1 MKPFAKLD
9 ALKARLDEYRPLDKA
24 VTASLHEELVLQWTY
39 HSNAIEGNTLTLKET
54 KVALEG
60 ITIGGKTLREHFEA
74 INHRDAILMLEE
86 LVEKQQPL
94 DEWTIKNLHQLVLKN
109 IDADNAG
116 RYRQVNVLISGAEH
130 RPPSALQVPELM
142 AAFSQWCSNDAQQ
155 LHPVER
161 AARIHGEFVKIHPFV
176 DGNGRT
182 SRLLMNLELMKAGF
196 PATVIEVAQRL
207 DYYQALDKAHCSG
220 DYSDFINLVARAV
233 EKSFAT
239 YWWALGIEADV
250 AKYLEGLG
258 YDVHGSESASE
269 GKTGSRGDK

>member
-9 ALKARLDEYRPLDKA
+9 ALKAKLDEYRPLDKA

-74 INHRDAILMLEE
+74 INHREAILMVEE

-130 RPPSALQVPELM
+130 RPPSALQVPEQM
-142 AAFSQWCSNDAQQ
+142 AAFSQWCSNEAQQ

-207 DYYQALDKAHCSG
+207 DYYQALDKAHCTG
-220 DYSDFINLVARAV
+220 DYSDFIQLVAKAV
-233 EKSFAT
+233 ENSFAP

-250 AKYLEGLG
+250 SKYLEGLG
-258 YDVHGSESASE
+258 YDS
-269 GKTGSRGDK
+269 